1 MTLDLNEKEIN
12 HLFTDLVKKSGLASS
27 RTVYDKIVDTVAEE
41 FSGGN
46 NKLKARNKERAEIKV
61 KIGQLNRDIKKN
73 RNIRNYRMRKANK
86 KRADKR
92 SALKVQIT
100 ELEQKL
106 KDLDLEDA
114 SQS

>member
-1 MTLDLNEKEIN
+1 MTLDLDEKEIN
-12 HLFTDLVKKSGLASS
+12 HLFADLVKKSGLESS
-27 RTVYDKIVDTVAEE
+27 RTVYDKIVDTVGEE

-46 NKLKARNKERAEIKV
+46 TKLKARNKEKDEIKI
-61 KIGQLNRDIKKN
+61 KIEKLNRDVKKN
-73 RNIRNYRMRKANK
+73 LNIRNYRMRKVNQ

-92 SALKVQIT
+92 ATLKVQIN

-114 SQS
+114 SHS